1 MRRVP
6 GPLAVLILA
15 AAVALPAPA
24 DSPASPS
31 AAPSAKHRCKQK
43 AKKRSAKQDRG
54 RKKRCRKKRGA
65 TGPAAGKP
73 GKQADPAGPSGPPGR
88 LLATTRELSPTQ
100 LQMQLSRASLSPG
113 NTIVEQY
120 NAGEDP
126 HNLIFE
132 RQGTVAFS
140 FPTLDP
146 GLTQR
151 QTVNLARGTWTLY
164 CSLLNHQSLGM
175 QATLTV
181 N

>member
-1 MRRVP
+1 MRRVS
-6 GPLAVLILA
+6 GALAALLLALAVA
-15 AAVALPAPA
+15 MTGP
-24 DSPASPS
+24 SPS
-31 AAPSAKHRCKQK
+31 QAAPSAEPSAKHRCKHK
-43 AKKRSAKQDRG
+43 AKHQRK
-54 RKKRCRKKRGA
+54 RKKRCRKKRAG
-65 TGPAAGKP
+65 TGPASGHGGKIDEP
-73 GKQADPAGPSGPPGR
+73 GPSGPPGR
-88 LLATTRELSPTQ
+88 LLATTLELSATQ
-100 LQMQLSRASLSPG
+100 LQLQLSRAGVAAGS
-113 NTIVEQY
+113 TIVEQY

-151 QTVNLARGTWTLY
+151 QTLSLARGTWTLY

>member
-1 MRRVP
+1 MRRLP
-6 GPLAVLILA
+6 GALA
-15 AAVALPAPA
+15 ALALVVAVALAGPAA
-24 DSPASPS
+24 SPASPS
-31 AAPSAKHRCKQK
+31 ATPSAKRRCKHK
-43 AKKRSAKQDRG
+43 AKHQPK
-54 RKKRCRKKRGA
+54 RKKRCRKKKAGS
-65 TGPAAGKP
+65 GPAADNRDKADDP
-73 GKQADPAGPSGPPGR
+73 GPRGPPGR

-100 LQMQLSRASLSPG
+100 LQMQLSRASLSAG
-113 NTIVEQY
+113 AAIVEQY

-126 HNLIFE
+126 HNLIFQ

-164 CSLLNHQSLGM
+164 CSLLDHQSLGM

>member
-6 GPLAVLILA
+6 GAIAALLLVLAVA
-15 AAVALPAPA
+15 MAGP
-24 DSPASPS
+24 SPAG
-31 AAPSAKHRCKQK
+31 AAPSAEPS
-43 AKKRSAKQDRG
+43 AKKRCKHKAKHQRK
-54 RKKRCRKKRGA
+54 RKKRCRKKNPS
-65 TGPAAGKP
+65 TGPAAGSL
-73 GKQADPAGPSGPPGR
+73 GNADDPGPSGPPGR
-88 LLATTRELSPTQ
+88 LLATTRELSQTQ
-100 LQMQLSRASLSPG
+100 LQLQLSRASVTAGS
-113 NTIVEQY
+113 TIVEQY

-151 QTVNLARGTWTLY
+151 QTLSLARGTWRLY
-164 CSLLNHQSLGM
+164 CSVLNHQSLGM